1 MLKLNDT
8 NREYLGFIIT
18 YLSYLLILLSLI
30 YYGFFVIKKINWGII
45 GTVILI
51 ITGIIY
57 PFLYYR
63 TLKSN
68 EEEIDQ

>member
-30 YYGFFVIKKINWGII
+30 YYGFFVIKKINLGII

-68 EEEIDQ
+68 EEEKDQ